1 MAYSKWCTCVH
12 VHVCVCVCVCFE
24 ASVCVY
30 MCVRRCVCVCV
41 GGGVGRR
48 EGVCVNVCECV
59 YEYRKFDTQKTK
71 ADTCANLT
79 LHYEPVFSVQKRSDK
94 TTLVQA
100 MGTFSQY

>member
-1 MAYSKWCTCVH
+1 MCI
-12 VHVCVCVCVCFE
+12 CVCVD
-24 ASVCVY
+24 A
-30 MCVRRCVCVCV
+30 CVCVW